1 MLLETPPLWT
11 DRDDGFYVNFGE
23 DEEPPLKHVEN
34 MASPG
39 NGVIVDRYEC
49 PRIKEQVAVK
59 LMRTSSRKV
68 TIDTLNEEVKIL
80 RLLRHYHCI
89 QVLGSYTHRDQLG
102 IIMRPAAACDLN
114 DYLYEYYS
122 NKTQRMVIRNSIG
135 SEFLPRLM
143 GCLAHGLQYIHEPKG
158 AVSTSGAQVRH
169 RDIKPSNIL
178 LDGYRVLFAD
188 FGISKV
194 YTATQTGTSGPS
206 LKTKMVKCEPI
217 L

>member
-1 MLLETPPLWT
+1 MPETPRPWT
-11 DRDDGFYVNFGE
+11 DRDEGFYVNFGE
-23 DEEPPLKHVEN
+23 DEDPPLTYVEN

-39 NGVIVDRYEC
+39 NGVIVNRYEC
-49 PRIKEQVAVK
+49 TKTSQQVAIK
-59 LMRTSSRKV
+59 LMRTSSRKA
-68 TIDTLNEEVKIL
+68 TIDKLNEEVKIL

-102 IIMRPAAACDLN
+102 IITQPAAACDLH
-114 DYLYEYYS
+114 DYLFEYGS
-122 NKTQRMVIRNSIG
+122 IKTRRMVLEYGIKSD
-135 SEFLPRLM
+135 FLPRLM
-143 GCLAHGLQYIHEPKG
+143 GCLAHGLQYIHEQKG
-158 AVSTSGAQVRH
+158 DASTSGAQVRH

-206 LKTKMVKCEPI
+206 LKTKMVKWKPI